1 MATQYQKEDDYTL
14 LATNTLPTGGTVSR
28 LFNFAAQQV
37 TTIFREKAEME
48 KDVITYASNGGN
60 AVARAVALTSQMQV
74 QKFSE
79 LDSLAELE
87 ILRAELVKRGGH
99 PPELGETLNK
109 PKASVAKL
117 G

>member
-14 LATNTLPTGGTVSR
+14 LVTNTLPTGGTVSR
-28 LFNFAAQQV
+28 LFNFAAQHV
-37 TTIFREKAEME
+37 TTVFRERAELQ
-48 KDVITYASNGGN
+48 KDVLTYASNGGN
-60 AVARAVALTSQMQV
+60 AVARAVALTSQMQI

-79 LDSLAELE
+79 FDSRAEIE

-99 PPELGETLNK
+99 PPEPEALDK
-109 PKASVAKL
+109 PRATVAKL